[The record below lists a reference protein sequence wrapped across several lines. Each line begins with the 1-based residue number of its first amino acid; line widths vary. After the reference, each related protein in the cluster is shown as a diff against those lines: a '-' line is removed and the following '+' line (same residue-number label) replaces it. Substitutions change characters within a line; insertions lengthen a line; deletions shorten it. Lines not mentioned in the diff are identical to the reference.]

1 MNKIEELKFKETIQ
15 RSFFVMKYHLD
26 MSIVEDYF
34 KDNMVNGYVFE
45 SFTIISEKEFAPMI
59 ILKVRD
65 TVTLELYTFNEKWL
79 KN

>member
-1 MNKIEELKFKETIQ
+1 MNKIEEFKFKETIQ

-26 MSIVEDYF
+26 MTKVEDYF
-34 KDNMVNGYVFE
+34 KDNMVSGYVFE
-45 SFTIISEKEFAPMI
+45 SFTIISEKNFDTVI